1 MTCRSYTFFM
11 KEPACVD
18 LTNISFD
25 EFISFLFERETTS
38 GSEKQDPWYWHVET
52 TFDPSIICAY
62 YVRLFQEPEFLS
74 TRFSKA
80 QLEEGFWAIQG
91 PNLNCSAY
99 RIIHETDLPFALRES
114 CIRSMFDLFTRLFSK
129 ESLET
134 SVSMWWDSMCYD
146 WHCGNR
152 KRGRGGD
159 DERLQDAFFETLS
172 KLLSSPSESCQGA
185 ALHGLGHL
193 HHPET
198 LKLIE
203 RYIQERPSLTNEW
216 KAYAL
221 SAAKF
226 QVM

>member
-1 MTCRSYTFFM
+1 M
-11 KEPACVD
+11 EQPVQVD
-18 LTNISFD
+18 LTNASFD
-25 EFISFLFERETTS
+25 EFISFLFDRDVS
-38 GSEKQDPWYWHVET
+38 SDSEKQDPWYWQVET
-52 TFDPSIICAY
+52 TFAPEVICSY
-62 YVRLFQEPEFLS
+62 YVRLFQQPEFLS

-91 PNLNCSAY
+91 ANLNCSAY
-99 RIIHETDLPFALRES
+99 GIIHESDLPFSQRAG
-114 CIRSMFDLFTRLFSK
+114 CIRSMFDLFSHLFSK
-129 ESLET
+129 QSLDT

-152 KRGRGGD
+152 KRERGGD

-172 KLLSSPSESCQGA
+172 KLLSSASETCQGA

-198 LKLIE
+198 PKLIE
-203 RYIQERPSLTNEW
+203 RYIQEHPSLTNEW

-226 QVM
+226 QLM

>member
-1 MTCRSYTFFM
+1 
-11 KEPACVD
+11 V
-18 LTNISFD
+18 
-25 EFISFLFERETTS
+25 
-38 GSEKQDPWYWHVET
+38 
-52 TFDPSIICAY
+52 ICAY

-80 QLEEGFWAIQG
+80 QLEEGFWAIQVF
-91 PNLNCSAY
+91 NLDCSAY
-99 RIIHETDLPFALRES
+99 RIIHETDLPFTLREE

-129 ESLET
+129 ESLDS

-146 WHCGNR
+146 WDCGNR
-152 KRGRGGD
+152 KRERGGD
-159 DERLQDAFFETLS
+159 DERMQDTFFETLS
-172 KLLSSPSESCQGA
+172 KLLSSSSENCQRN

-198 LKLIE
+198 PKLIE
-203 RYIQERPSLTNEW
+203 RYIQEHPSLTNES

-226 QVM
+226 QVL